1 MAGPAGEV
9 SQRRVVQRQQ
19 QVESH
24 QTTLEKPCGEGP
36 EGVSWKTDK
45 CLARAGHRS
54 AGGWGALGETQA
66 REAREKRNQVAN
78 GELREAS
85 ENKSP
90 KQGQW
95 AIGALG
101 RGQGSEPI
109 PMSTSSEGLKNPKE

>member
-24 QTTLEKPCGEGP
+24 QTTLEKPCEEGP
-36 EGVSWKTDK
+36 EGGSWKTDK

-66 REAREKRNQVAN
+66 REARERSQEEP
-78 GELREAS
+78 G
-85 ENKSP
+85 
-90 KQGQW
+90 GQW
-95 AIGALG
+95 RTQGGQLEQEPKAGPMGHGGA
-101 RGQGSEPI
+101 RQRAME
-109 PMSTSSEGLKNPKE
+109 